1 MFHNWANQY
10 LTMHVTVL
18 EGIKDDR
25 YVNWVPSLKS
35 RSLLPYLPTHF
46 LYLLLSV
53 KLAGNVHN
61 MKPGFNNVYRQSGV
75 KAS

>member
-10 LTMHVTVL
+10 ITMHVTIF

-25 YVNWVPSLKS
+25 NVNSVTLIKKVVPYFLTYQ
-35 RSLLPYLPTHF
+35 LTYLVI
-46 LYLLLSV
+46 SV

-61 MKPGFNNVYRQSGV
+61 MKPGCHNEYRQSGV
-75 KAS
+75 KTS